1 MVRINPMAFAVNTIR
16 NIPIH
21 LSIFRLRLRNRYSH
35 DSIIGEGG
43 PTVSLTTH
51 GRRLKDV
58 FLAIESI
65 AQGSLQPSRLM
76 LHLDVEEHV
85 THPLKNLQRLQ
96 QRGLEIHLSE
106 NLGPHTKI
114 QPWIVN
120 APSFLVPHVV
130 ADDDILYPRWWL
142 ERLSA
147 CFTSDPVSIH
157 AYRAHRM
164 VVADDGMSLTAY
176 DTWPPGLGKPSNLN
190 FATCVSGVL
199 FPPAFL
205 QLMRDVGQG
214 FRETCP
220 RNDDLWLTYLA
231 IENQIPISQVTH
243 ESLHFD
249 IIPGSQAT
257 SLKASN
263 VFEGQNDQQIKS
275 TFQPS
280 TLKRIVELE
289 RLEGYRT

>member
-1 MVRINPMAFAVNTIR
+1 MARINPLAFAVNTIR

-21 LSIFRLRLRNRYSH
+21 LSAIRLRFRNRFSN
-35 DSIIGEGG
+35 DSIIGEDG

-51 GRRLKDV
+51 GHRLKNV

-65 AQGSLQPSRLM
+65 ARGSLKPSRLM

-85 THPLKNLQRLQ
+85 TNPRKSLQRLQ
-96 QRGLEIHLSE
+96 RRGLEIHLSE

-120 APSFLVPHVV
+120 APSFSVPHVV

-142 ERLSA
+142 ERLKA
-147 CFTSDPVSIH
+147 CYDSDSVSIH

-164 VVADDGMSLTAY
+164 VAVDDGKSLTAY

-199 FPPAFL
+199 FPPSFL

-231 IENQIPISQVTH
+231 IENQIPISQVAQ
-243 ESLHFD
+243 ESLHFAV
-249 IIPGSQAT
+249 IPGTQVS
-257 SLKASN
+257 SLNESN
-263 VFEGQNDQQIKS
+263 VFDGQNDEQLKS

>member
-1 MVRINPMAFAVNTIR
+1 MARINPLAFAVNTIR

-21 LSIFRLRLRNRYSH
+21 LSATRLRFRNRFSN
-35 DSIIGEGG
+35 DSIIGEDG

-51 GRRLKDV
+51 GHRLKNV

-65 AQGSLQPSRLM
+65 ARGSLKPSRLM

-85 THPLKNLQRLQ
+85 TNPRKSLQRLQ
-96 QRGLEIHLSE
+96 RRGLEIHLSE

-120 APSFLVPHVV
+120 APSFSVPHVV

-142 ERLSA
+142 ERLKA
-147 CFTSDPVSIH
+147 CYDSDSVSIH

-164 VVADDGMSLTAY
+164 VAVDDGKSLTAY

-231 IENQIPISQVTH
+231 IENQIPISQVAQ
-243 ESLHFD
+243 ESLHFAV
-249 IIPGSQAT
+249 IPGTQVS
-257 SLKASN
+257 SLNESN
-263 VFEGQNDQQIKS
+263 VFDGQNDEQLKS

>member
-1 MVRINPMAFAVNTIR
+1 MARIHPLSFARNAILNFPIR
-16 NIPIH
+16 I
-21 LSIFRLRLRNRYSH
+21 SILRFRLLNRFSRA
-35 DSIIGEGG
+35 SILSEDG

-51 GRRLKDV
+51 VQRLKGV

-65 AQGSLQPSRLM
+65 ARGTLKPSRLM

-85 THPLKNLQRLQ
+85 THPPKTLQRLKE
-96 QRGLEIHLSE
+96 RGLEIHLSE

-120 APSFLVPHVV
+120 APEFSVPHVV

-142 ERLSA
+142 KRLNT
-147 CFTSDPVSIH
+147 CFASDSTSVH

-164 VVADDGMSLTAY
+164 VAAEDGMSMAAY
-176 DTWPPGLGKPSNLN
+176 DSWPPGLGKPSNLN

-199 FPPAFL
+199 FPPTFL
-205 QLMRDVGQG
+205 QIMRDVGQG

-220 RNDDLWLTYLA
+220 KNDDLWLTYLA
-231 IENQIPISQVTH
+231 VEHQIPIAQVAH
-243 ESLHFD
+243 ESLHFAV
-249 IIPGSQAT
+249 IPGTQET
-257 SLKASN
+257 SLKATN
-263 VFEGQNDQQIKS
+263 VFEGKNDQQIKD

-289 RLEGYRT
+289 NIEVFRT

>member
-1 MVRINPMAFAVNTIR
+1 MVRINPLAFAANTIR
-16 NIPIH
+16 NFPIH
-21 LSIFRLRLRNRYSH
+21 LFIFRLRLRNRYSRV
-35 DSIIGEGG
+35 SIIGGDG

-51 GRRLKDV
+51 GHRLKDV

-65 AQGSLQPSRLM
+65 ARGTLKPSRLM
-76 LHLDVEEHV
+76 LHLDVEKHV
-85 THPLKNLQRLQ
+85 INPLKTLQRLQ
-96 QRGLEIHLSE
+96 RRGLEIHLSE

-120 APSFLVPHVV
+120 APSFSVPHVV

-164 VVADDGMSLTAY
+164 VAADDGMSLTAY
-176 DTWPPGLGKPSNLN
+176 DTWPPGLGGPSNLN

-231 IENQIPISQVTH
+231 IENQIPISQVAQ

-249 IIPGSQAT
+249 VIPGTQVT
-257 SLKASN
+257 SLNASN
-263 VFEGQNDQQIKS
+263 VFEGQNDKQIKS